1 LSIFYTPEWHLLRY
15 RLRFPRMPAMSL
27 KSVPASQ
34 MAEASIAGPR
44 PEELEA
50 IAGCEAVDLLL
61 PDMNGL
67 LRGKRVARDAL
78 DKVYRDGVCLPMSL
92 IATDITGNTVEE
104 TGLGYAIGD
113 EDRICRPL
121 PGTLRPVAW
130 SERPMAQLL
139 LSMEDAGGEAFEAN
153 PREVLRRVLRRY
165 EARGLKPVVAVELE
179 FYLLDG
185 ALDERGHPRTSINP
199 ATGERSLSTQVY
211 YLQDLSDYRR
221 FTDAVAD
228 ACRAQGVPADTAVAE
243 YAPGQFEINLKHR
256 DDALLACDDA
266 IYLKRIIKGV
276 AGRQGMIASFMAKP
290 FSRQAGSGLHLHAS
304 VLDREGNNIFACTP
318 EAPAPA
324 LKQAIAGLQRQASDC
339 MLLFAPPAH
348 SYRRFGLNAFVPLND
363 CWGFNNRTVAMRIPH
378 SDPANTRIEHRIA
391 GADANPYLVT
401 AAVLAG
407 MLDGLEHGGDPG
419 APVVGNA
426 YEQTEMRQRDWRD
439 SIADFQRSDFVAQAF
454 GERFRH
460 IYGQQKAKEQRSF
473 HAEVSSLEVEWYLR
487 QV

>member
-1 LSIFYTPEWHLLRY
+1 
-15 RLRFPRMPAMSL
+15 
-27 KSVPASQ
+27 V
-34 MAEASIAGPR
+34 
-44 PEELEA
+44 
-50 IAGCEAVDLLL
+50 
-61 PDMNGL
+61 
-67 LRGKRVARDAL
+67 
-78 DKVYRDGVCLPMSL
+78 
-92 IATDITGNTVEE
+92 
-104 TGLGYAIGD
+104 
-113 EDRICRPL
+113 
-121 PGTLRPVAW
+121 PGTLRPVGW

-139 LSMEDAGGEAFEAN
+139 LSMRDAGGEPFEAN

-185 ALDERGHPRTSINP
+185 ELDERGHPRTSINP
-199 ATGERSLSTQVY
+199 ATGERSRSTQVY
-211 YLQDLSDYRR
+211 YLQDLADYRR

-290 FSRQAGSGLHLHAS
+290 FAHQAGSGLHLHAS
-304 VLDREGNNIFACTP
+304 VLDKDGNNIFACTP
-318 EAPAPA
+318 DAPAEA
-324 LKQAIAGLQRQASDC
+324 LKHAIAGLQRSASDS
-339 MLLFAPPAH
+339 MLLFAPHAN
-348 SYRRFGLNAFVPLND
+348 SYRRFVLNAFVPLND

-391 GADANPYLVT
+391 GADANPYLVA

-407 MLDGLEHGGDPG
+407 MLDGIERGGDPG
-419 APVVGNA
+419 PPVVGNA
-426 YEQTEMRQRDWRD
+426 YEQTELRPRYWRD
-439 SIADFQRSDFVAQAF
+439 SIRDFQHSEFAARAF

-460 IYGQQKAKEQRSF
+460 FYSAQKAKEHRTYA
-473 HAEVSSLEVEWYLR
+473 AEVTSLEVEWYLR